1 MIQLSTKLLNIVTE
15 FQNFMPLAYK
25 SVLYLVPIPINEA
38 DVHWSIPQKVIEKIQ
53 SIPCFI
59 VENAKTARHYLKRVH
74 PGIVWDKVH
83 IEEMDKHNMA
93 QQMNTF
99 KTLFKT
105 YPEIGLMSE
114 AGLPCIADP
123 GNSIVQLAHAQQV
136 RVSPLTGPS
145 SIVLAL
151 IASGLNG
158 QSFKFNGY
166 LPSKTEEKRKQLLLL
181 EKQCI
186 HTTQLFIEAPYRNEQ
201 MLKDLTQMLQAN
213 TKLLIAFDIGGEQE
227 MIICQPVQWYRNNTI
242 QLGKTPCMFGIG
254 N

>member
-1 MIQLSTKLLNIVTE
+1 
-15 FQNFMPLAYK
+15 
-25 SVLYLVPIPINEA
+25 
-38 DVHWSIPQKVIEKIQ
+38 
-53 SIPCFI
+53 
-59 VENAKTARHYLKRVH
+59 
-74 PGIVWDKVH
+74 
-83 IEEMDKHNMA
+83 
-93 QQMNTF
+93 
-99 KTLFKT
+99 
-105 YPEIGLMSE
+105 
-114 AGLPCIADP
+114 
-123 GNSIVQLAHAQQV
+123 LAHAQQV

>member
-1 MIQLSTKLLNIVTE
+1 M
-15 FQNFMPLAYK
+15 
-25 SVLYLVPIPINEA
+25 
-38 DVHWSIPQKVIEKIQ
+38 
-53 SIPCFI
+53 
-59 VENAKTARHYLKRVH
+59 
-74 PGIVWDKVH
+74 
-83 IEEMDKHNMA
+83 
-93 QQMNTF
+93 
-99 KTLFKT
+99 
-105 YPEIGLMSE
+105 
-114 AGLPCIADP
+114 
-123 GNSIVQLAHAQQV
+123 

-242 QLGKTPCMFGIG
+242 QLSKTPCMFGIG

>member
-1 MIQLSTKLLNIVTE
+1 LIQLSTKLLNIVTE

-25 SVLYLVPIPINEA
+25 SVLYLVPIPINQA

-201 MLKDLTQMLQAN
+201 MLKDLIQMLQAN

-242 QLGKTPCMFGIG
+242 QLSKTPCMFGIG